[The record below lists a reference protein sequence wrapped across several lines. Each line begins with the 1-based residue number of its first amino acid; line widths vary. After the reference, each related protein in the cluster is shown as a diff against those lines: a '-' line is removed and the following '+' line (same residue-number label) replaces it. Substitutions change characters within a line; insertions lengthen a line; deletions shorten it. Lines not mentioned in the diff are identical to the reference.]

1 MVKPIEMRLKTAYQP
16 HITCAMPTKQV
27 VSAFLE
33 QKIVRI
39 QSVKTVCAAK
49 LLAHWSS
56 MKDEYVE
63 AFVFFQWC
71 YEH

>member
-27 VSAFLE
+27 LSAFLE
-33 QKIVRI
+33 QKIVRM

-49 LLAHWSS
+49 LLAH
-56 MKDEYVE
+56 
-63 AFVFFQWC
+63 
-71 YEH
+71 